1 MKEVEGGCP
10 ILRSQGSIQKRVAI
24 LTSDQ
29 RQLFPQSLP
38 ATASPLTVLD
48 IPQPSGQGTQIRGLQ
63 AAESWGSHTGFS
75 EGSGKKRALT

>member
-1 MKEVEGGCP
+1 MKEAEGGCP
-10 ILRSQGSIQKRVAI
+10 ILRSQGSIQKEVAV

-48 IPQPSGQGTQIRGLQ
+48 IPQPSEQGTQTRGLQ
-63 AAESWGSHTGFS
+63 AAELGKSH
-75 EGSGKKRALT
+75 RIQ